1 MKNILT
7 YCLTLLAMNILLCAC
22 PKKHIKEPIVGANL
36 SGHKNI
42 SGYNTMTPELNQNLE
57 VYFENTTNTYHAV
70 ILPGLGNT
78 SGWQDWDITLGNN
91 GYRISPTE
99 FPTQALDVNKMN
111 GAALNSPTLSTYEST
126 NSINYQFVFE
136 PSGTANVYYIKNTE
150 GKYFTMDFIA
160 QTMNFIA
167 TKPIESAS
175 VVSQFTIK

>member
-22 PKKHIKEPIVGANL
+22 PKKHIKEPIAGANL

-78 SGWQDWDITLGNN
+78 SSWQDWDIIQGNT
-91 GYRISPTE
+91 GYRILPTE
-99 FPTQALDVNKMN
+99 FPTQALDINKMN
-111 GAALNSPTLSTYEST
+111 GAALNSATLSTYEPT
-126 NSINYQFVFE
+126 NSLNYEFIFE
-136 PSGTANVYYIKNTE
+136 PAGSTDVYYIKTTD
-150 GKYFTMDFIA
+150 GRYFIMDFMA
-160 QTMNFIA
+160 QTMNFVTI
-167 TKPIESAS
+167 KPSETAS
-175 VVSQFTIK
+175 VVSQFKIR